1 MRSGMMTGNRL
12 TKREKKIKEL
22 EWLQADL
29 HQVGGNHYLTEI
41 QPWDFILANNLSFLE
56 GNIIKYI
63 CRYKEKG
70 GVQDLY
76 KADHYLK
83 KLIETEEK

>member
-1 MRSGMMTGNRL
+1 MSKL
-12 TKREKKIKEL
+12 TKKEKKQKEL
-22 EWLQADL
+22 NWLIADL
-29 HQVGGNHYLTEI
+29 HQVGGDHYLTEI
-41 QPWDFILANNLSFLE
+41 QPWDFIIANNLAFLE

-63 CRYKEKG
+63 CRYKNKG
-70 GVQDLY
+70 GVEDLY

>member
-1 MRSGMMTGNRL
+1 MMK
-12 TKREKKIKEL
+12 TKQTAEEK
-22 EWLQADL
+22 WLGVNET
-29 HQVGGNHYLTEI
+29 QVGGDHYLTEI

-56 GNIIKYI
+56 GNIVKYI
-63 CRYKEKG
+63 CRYKTKG

>member
-1 MRSGMMTGNRL
+1 MRSGMMSKQTAEDR
-12 TKREKKIKEL
+12 
-22 EWLQADL
+22 WLGVNEQ
-29 HQVGGNHYLTEI
+29 QIGGEHYLTEI

-63 CRYKEKG
+63 CRYRNKG

>member
-1 MRSGMMTGNRL
+1 MRSGMMK
-12 TKREKKIKEL
+12 TKQTAEDR
-22 EWLQADL
+22 WLGINEQ
-29 HQVGGNHYLTEI
+29 QIGGDHYLTEI
-41 QPWDFILANNLSFLE
+41 QPWDFIIANNLSFLQ

-63 CRYKEKG
+63 CRYNDKG
-70 GVQDLY
+70 GVEDLY

>member
-1 MRSGMMTGNRL
+1 MRSGMMTKQTSEDR
-12 TKREKKIKEL
+12 
-22 EWLQADL
+22 WLGVNEMQI
-29 HQVGGNHYLTEI
+29 GGDHYLTEI
-41 QPWDFILANNLSFLE
+41 QPWDFIIANNLSFLQ

-63 CRYKEKG
+63 CRYNDKG

-76 KADHYLK
+76 KAEHYLK

>member
-1 MRSGMMTGNRL
+1 MK
-12 TKREKKIKEL
+12 TKQTAEDR
-22 EWLQADL
+22 WLGINEQ
-29 HQVGGNHYLTEI
+29 QIGGDHYLTEI
-41 QPWDFILANNLSFLE
+41 QPWDFIIANNLSFLQ

-63 CRYKEKG
+63 CRYNDKG
-70 GVQDLY
+70 GVEDLY

>member
-1 MRSGMMTGNRL
+1 MRSGIM
-12 TKREKKIKEL
+12 KKSKDTDL
-22 EWLQADL
+22 DKWLGVNEQ
-29 HQVGGNHYLTEI
+29 QVGGNHYLTEI
-41 QPWDFILANNLSFLE
+41 QPWDFILANNLPFLE

-70 GVQDLY
+70 GVEDLY
-76 KADHYLK
+76 KANHYLK

>member
-1 MRSGMMTGNRL
+1 MRSGMMTKQTAEDR
-12 TKREKKIKEL
+12 
-22 EWLQADL
+22 WLGVNEQ
-29 HQVGGNHYLTEI
+29 QIGGDHYLTEI
-41 QPWDFILANNLSFLE
+41 QPWDFIIANNLSFLQ

-63 CRYKEKG
+63 CRYNDKG
-70 GVQDLY
+70 GVEDLY

>member
-1 MRSGMMTGNRL
+1 MMGGITM
-12 TKREKKIKEL
+12 TKQTAEDN
-22 EWLQADL
+22 WLGVNET
-29 HQVGGNHYLTEI
+29 QVGGSHYLTEI
-41 QPWDFILANNLSFLE
+41 QPWDFIIANNLSFLE

-63 CRYKEKG
+63 CRYQNKG

>member
-1 MRSGMMTGNRL
+1 MDRGRGGGMSDNPTARCLYPEAANV
-12 TKREKKIKEL
+12 T
-22 EWLQADL
+22 
-29 HQVGGNHYLTEI
+29 QVGGDHYLTEI
-41 QPWDFILANNLSFLE
+41 QPWDFIIANNLSFLQ

-63 CRYKEKG
+63 CRYNDKG

-76 KADHYLK
+76 KAEHYLK

>member
-1 MRSGMMTGNRL
+1 MRSGMMSKQTAEDR
-12 TKREKKIKEL
+12 
-22 EWLQADL
+22 WLGVNEQ
-29 HQVGGNHYLTEI
+29 QIGGEHYLTEI

-56 GNIIKYI
+56 GNIIMYI
-63 CRYKEKG
+63 CRYRNKG
-70 GVQDLY
+70 GVQVLY

>member
-1 MRSGMMTGNRL
+1 MRSGMMSKL
-12 TKREKKIKEL
+12 TKKEREADEL
-22 EWLQADL
+22 NWLLADQ
-29 HQVGGNHYLTEI
+29 HQVGGDHYLTEI
-41 QPWDFILANNLSFLE
+41 QPWDFIIANNLAFLE

-63 CRYKEKG
+63 CRYKNKG
-70 GVQDLY
+70 GVEDLY

>member
-1 MRSGMMTGNRL
+1 MMSKL
-12 TKREKKIKEL
+12 TKKEKKQKEL
-22 EWLQADL
+22 NWLIADL
-29 HQVGGNHYLTEI
+29 HQVGGDHYLTEI
-41 QPWDFILANNLSFLE
+41 QPWDFIIANNLSFLQ

-63 CRYKEKG
+63 CRYNDKG
-70 GVQDLY
+70 GVEDLY

>member
-1 MRSGMMTGNRL
+1 MRSGMMSKL
-12 TKREKKIKEL
+12 TKKEKKQKEL
-22 EWLQADL
+22 NWLIADL
-29 HQVGGNHYLTEI
+29 HQVGGDHYLTEI
-41 QPWDFILANNLSFLE
+41 QPWDFIIANNLAFLE

-63 CRYKEKG
+63 CRYKNKG
-70 GVQDLY
+70 GVEDLY